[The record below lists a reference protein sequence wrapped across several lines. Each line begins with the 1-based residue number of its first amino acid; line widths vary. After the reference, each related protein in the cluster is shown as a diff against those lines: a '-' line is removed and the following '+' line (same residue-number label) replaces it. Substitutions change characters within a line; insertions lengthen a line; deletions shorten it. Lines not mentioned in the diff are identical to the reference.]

1 MEFEKLNDYEILK
14 ISRFIQLNCIHDT
27 GMG

>member
-1 MEFEKLNDYEILK
+1 MEFEKLTDYEILK
-14 ISRFIQLNCIHDT
+14 ISRFIQLNCIDDS